1 MGTLVLAKKKRHSGS
16 ISSSSVVD
24 IDSDKQLV
32 AKFKAGDLDAF
43 KQLYE
48 RYHKRL
54 ISVAIG
60 VLNNPEDAEDI
71 VQNAFIKAHRNI
83 ASFKG
88 NSSFYTWIYRI
99 VFNLCIDLSRKAYK
113 KRESG
118 TDSPSNLDV
127 LSRASGQNP
136 NKYIG
141 NIIGPESAFK
151 NKNIA
156 ERISAALENLSA
168 EHRAAVILREVDGF
182 SYKQISEVLGCS
194 KGTVMSRLHSA
205 RKYLQ
210 ENLKDLL

>member
-71 VQNAFIKAHRNI
+71 VVSGSDISVDINETLSLLDHMINGFPGSVISIERSVATTIFDLFHYQTPEKEDC
-83 ASFKG
+83 SMVTE
-88 NSSFYTWIYRI
+88 SSQDYD
-99 VFNLCIDLSRKAYK
+99 C
-113 KRESG
+113 
-118 TDSPSNLDV
+118 
-127 LSRASGQNP
+127 
-136 NKYIG
+136 
-141 NIIGPESAFK
+141 
-151 NKNIA
+151 
-156 ERISAALENLSA
+156 
-168 EHRAAVILREVDGF
+168 
-182 SYKQISEVLGCS
+182 
-194 KGTVMSRLHSA
+194 
-205 RKYLQ
+205 
-210 ENLKDLL
+210 

>member
-1 MGTLVLAKKKRHSGS
+1 MGTLVLANKKQHSVD
-16 ISSSSVVD
+16 VVD
-24 IDSDKQLV
+24 LDSDQQLIL
-32 AKFKAGDLDAF
+32 KFKDGDLDAY
-43 KQLYE
+43 KKLYQ

-54 ISVAIG
+54 ISVAMGI
-60 VLNNPEDAEDI
+60 LSNPVDAEDI
-71 VQNAFIKAHRNI
+71 VQEAFIKAHRNI
-83 ASFKG
+83 KSFKG
-88 NSSFYTWIYRI
+88 KSSFYTWIYRI

-118 TDSPSNLDV
+118 TDTPANLDV
-127 LSRASGQNP
+127 ISRASGQNP

-141 NIIGPESAFK
+141 HINDPETSYQ

-156 ERISAALENLSA
+156 QRISTALKDLSP
-168 EHRAAVILREVDGF
+168 EHRAAVMLREVEGL
-182 SYKQISEVLGCS
+182 SYKQISERLGCS

>member
-1 MGTLVLAKKKRHSGS
+1 MGTLVLAKKKQHSGVTS
-16 ISSSSVVD
+16 NVVD

-32 AKFKAGDLDAF
+32 AKFKSGDLDAY
-43 KQLYE
+43 KQLYQ

-60 VLNNPEDAEDI
+60 ILNNPEDAEDT

-83 ASFKG
+83 GSFKG

-118 TDSPSNLDV
+118 TDNPANLDIM
-127 LSRASGQNP
+127 SRASGQNP

-141 NIIGPESAFK
+141 NINGPETAFK

-156 ERISAALENLSA
+156 DRISVALEDLSP